1 MATRLKCLAVQQ
13 MPNKLPREILEKAVT
28 LRNSVRKIYIALYTN
43 GRSSS
48 TEIAQLVGQA
58 RAHVN
63 MRLQQLVDMGL
74 VTVESKGR
82 TKYFEVKK

>member
-1 MATRLKCLAVQQ
+1 MTHQ
-13 MPNKLPREILEKAVT
+13 LPREILEKAVT
-28 LRNSVRKIYIALYTN
+28 LRNSVREIYIALYTN
-43 GRSSS
+43 GKPSTS

-74 VTVESKGR
+74 ASVEPRGR
-82 TKYFEVKK
+82 TKYFEVKQ

>member
-1 MATRLKCLAVQQ
+1 MS
-13 MPNKLPREILEKAVT
+13 NKLPREILEKAVE
-28 LRNSVRKIYIALYTN
+28 LRNSVRKIYITLYTN
-43 GRSSS
+43 GKPSTS

-74 VTVESKGR
+74 VTVETKGR
-82 TKYFEVKK
+82 KKYFEVKK

>member
-1 MATRLKCLAVQQ
+1 MSSQ
-13 MPNKLPREILEKAVT
+13 LPREILEKAVT
-28 LRNSVRKIYIALYTN
+28 LRNSVRKIYIALYAN
-43 GRSSS
+43 GKPSTS

-74 VTVESKGR
+74 ATVEIKGR
-82 TKYFEVKK
+82 TKYFEAKK